1 MIPDAIP
8 RPFQHHQVLR
18 ELDQCPGLLTGQGAH
33 GSPRVNALIQALLAA
48 GAAAWWPRPARPA
61 ARRCR

>member
-1 MIPDAIP
+1 MIAEAIP
-8 RPFQHHQVLR
+8 RPFQLRQVLR

-48 GAAAWWPRPARPA
+48 ALAAWWPRPARPA
-61 ARRCR
+61 DRPCR